1 MSRNRKAKH
10 SKASL
15 YPLFDNYAKNEES
28 RTSFC
33 ERHGIGLHNY
43 NYWWAKY
50 RKEKGLS
57 DVSKN
62 KGRKKNTPE
71 SSPSS
76 ICSTPISITNSAA
89 TLSPATGTFIKMEAY
104 VPSKDGILTL
114 RTHQGIELK
123 FEQLPPVGYLQQL
136 LNLGQNS

>member
-1 MSRNRKAKH
+1 MGK
-10 SKASL
+10 
-15 YPLFDNYAKNEES
+15 LFFQRY
-28 RTSFC
+28 
-33 ERHGIGLHNY
+33 
-43 NYWWAKY
+43 
-50 RKEKGLS
+50 LS

-62 KGRKKNTPE
+62 KGRKKATPE

-76 ICSTPISITNSAA
+76 NCSTPISITNSAT